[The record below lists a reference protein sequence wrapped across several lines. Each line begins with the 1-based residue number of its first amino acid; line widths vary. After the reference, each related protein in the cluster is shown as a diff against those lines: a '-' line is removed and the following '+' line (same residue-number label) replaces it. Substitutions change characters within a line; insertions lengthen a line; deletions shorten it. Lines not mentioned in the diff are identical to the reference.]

1 MSVAHPS
8 GNCTL
13 WFYKG
18 SSLAAGGSWFP
29 VGEGGCHG
37 MRTVD
42 PDTNIQSQ
50 IMRYVERT
58 LPRKKVVHRIILDI
72 STRFGLREEFE
83 I

>member
-1 MSVAHPS
+1 
-8 GNCTL
+8 
-13 WFYKG
+13 
-18 SSLAAGGSWFP
+18 
-29 VGEGGCHG
+29 

-50 IMRYVERT
+50 IRYVERT